1 MEVMHRRVA
10 GLDVHKETV
19 VACVR
24 VMAGRRP
31 TRECRTLTTTTQ
43 GLLELLAWLTARRVT
58 HVAMEATGVYWM
70 PVWKILSEGDFTL
83 IVANAAHIKQVPGRK
98 TDMNDAMW
106 IADLLACG
114 LVKASFVPPEEI
126 QELRSLMR
134 TRKQLVR
141 EQTRHVQRLEK
152 TLEEANIKLGAV
164 LSDLMG
170 ASGRRM
176 IEAMIP
182 TGQARGLKAHGE
194 RDPHRLAALAE
205 RSVKASP
212 RALHD
217 ALHGRLRDHH
227 RFLLQLHL
235 RQWDALD
242 VAIRQIDEQVAD
254 QIERVDEEAADG
266 PPPFRE
272 LIPRLCA
279 IPGVSVLSATDH
291 PGRDRPRHEP
301 LPDCRTSGRLGRAVP
316 RAERE
321 CRQTQILAPAERR
334 SLAQDH
340 ARAMCLGRQTRQAQ
354 LLQRAVP
361 PPVRPARAAEGD
373 LRCCCFYP
381 HRHLSHGA
389 IRHVAS
395 RPWRRLLRP
404 PHTRSQ
410 SQASGGPARQARL
423 RGTTPTPRR
432 GSLMLRSCYIAEV
445 SC

>member
-24 VMAGRRP
+24 VMDGRRP
-31 TRECRTLTTTTQ
+31 TRECRTFTTTTQ
-43 GLLELLAWLTARRVT
+43 GLLELLGWLTASRVT
-58 HVAMEATGVYWM
+58 HVAMEATGVYWT

-114 LVKASFVPPEEI
+114 LLKASFVPPEEI

-141 EQTRHVQRLEK
+141 EQTRHVQRIEK
-152 TLEEANIKLGAV
+152 TLEEANIKLGTV

-176 IEAMIP
+176 IEAMI
-182 TGQARGLKAHGE
+182 AGE

-212 RALHD
+212 KALHD
-217 ALHGRLRDHH
+217 ALHGRLREQH

-242 VAIRQIDEQVAD
+242 AAIRQIDEQVAGH
-254 QIERVDEEAADG
+254 IARVDQEAADG
-266 PPPFRE
+266 QPPFRE

-279 IPGVSVLSATDH
+279 IPGVSFLSATAILAEI
-291 PGRDRPRHEP
+291 GRDMSRFPTAGHLIAWAGLCPGQNESAGKRKSSRLRKGAPWLKTMLVQCAWAAKRAKHSYYSAQFHRLCGRRGP
-301 LPDCRTSGRLGRAVP
+301 QKAICAVAASILTAIYHMVRSGASHRDLGADYFDRRTP
-316 RAERE
+316 
-321 CRQTQILAPAERR
+321 Q
-334 SLAQDH
+334 
-340 ARAMCLGRQTRQAQ
+340 ARAKRLVAQ
-354 LLQRAVP
+354 LAKLGFAAQLQPLAV
-361 PPVRPARAAEGD
+361 AA
-373 LRCCCFYP
+373 
-381 HRHLSHGA
+381 
-389 IRHVAS
+389 
-395 RPWRRLLRP
+395 
-404 PHTRSQ
+404 
-410 SQASGGPARQARL
+410 
-423 RGTTPTPRR
+423 
-432 GSLMLRSCYIAEV
+432 
-445 SC
+445 